1 MDPNVIRAGIIDDH
15 EAIRI
20 GLAHAAVRESP
31 THQPVVS
38 IKGVAA
44 TVDAFLGAGA
54 DICDVVAL
62 DLSLADGSQPG
73 ENVRRLVAAGYK
85 VLIYTLGDDIRSLQL
100 ALASGAMGVSRK
112 SEPMAETLSKLRRV
126 AAGESIDNQE
136 LAAAI
141 ETDVGFV
148 AANLSEREAECLGLY
163 ATGFSQYQV
172 ARRMNVASGTVKK
185 YVDRIREKY
194 EEAGRPAGTKIELYR
209 RAVEDGVLPPLLP
222 RRKK

>member
-1 MDPNVIRAGIIDDH
+1 VDSNVIRAGIIDDH

-20 GLAHAAVRESP
+20 GLAQAAIRESP
-31 THQPVVS
+31 KHKPLVS
-38 IKGVAA
+38 VRGVAA

-62 DLSLADGSQPG
+62 DLSLADGSKPG
-73 ENVRRLVAAGYK
+73 DNVRRLVAAGYK

-141 ETDVGFV
+141 ETDAGF

-185 YVDRIREKY
+185 YIDRIREKY
-194 EEAGRPAGTKIELYR
+194 EEVGRPAGTKIELYR

-222 RRKK
+222 GRKK